1 MKLKL
6 FPKFKGDGVILT
18 VTIFLTVISFLAVLS
33 SKPDKVLS
41 HVIYI
46 FVSFGIMYF
55 VYSWKSYTVL
65 TKFVRIG
72 VAGAL
77 ILLIISVFS
86 GDAKSGRE
94 LEIFGFR
101 LQVFYPIGFIVI
113 FYISKFLANRISNEQ
128 ELTTKDVLYLF
139 GVVGFFCAGMAKSN
153 MSTAIIL
160 FVTSMVVMFIGDV
173 KIKYLLALLAT
184 IVVLVGLLFA
194 ISPDLGRLGTFGNR
208 LDYYITQDNSN
219 DYGTQMIWAKAAIA
233 RSGLKPAGPGHGVI
247 KKILPEKE
255 TDYVY
260 ATICEELGVGVGLLI
275 IFLYLV
281 LFARAWIVARECQG
295 PFGML
300 LAMGIG
306 FWITFQALVHSGVN
320 CELLPA
326 TGQTLPFI
334 SRGGSS
340 MVFSGAT
347 LGLLLNISKCNN
359 REKEEKGELKTE
371 N

>member
-18 VTIFLTVISFLAVLS
+18 VIIFLTVISFLAVLS

-46 FVSFGIMYF
+46 FISLAIMYG
-55 VYSWKSYTVL
+55 VYCIKNYIVL
-65 TKFVRIG
+65 TKFVRLG
-72 VAGAL
+72 VAVAVIML
-77 ILLIISVFS
+77 VLSMFS

-101 LQVFYPIGFIVI
+101 LQVFYPIGFLVI
-113 FYISKFLANRISNEQ
+113 FYISKYLANFISNGQ
-128 ELTTKDVLYLF
+128 ELSTKNVLFLF
-139 GVVGFFCAGMAKSN
+139 LVVGGFCAGMAKSN

-173 KIKYLLALLAT
+173 PVKYLLSLFAV
-184 IVVLVGLLFA
+184 IVVMTGLLFA

-233 RSGLKPAGPGHGVI
+233 RSLKPAGPGHGVI

-260 ATICEELGVGVGLLI
+260 ATICEEFGVVVGLFI

-281 LFARAWIVARECQG
+281 LFARSWIVARECQG
-295 PFGML
+295 SFGML

-306 FWITFQALVHSGVN
+306 FWITFQALVHIGVN

-340 MVFSGAT
+340 MIFSGAT

>member
-6 FPKFKGDGVILT
+6 FQKFKGDGVVLMVI
-18 VTIFLTVISFLAVLS
+18 IFLTVISFLAVLS

-41 HVIYI
+41 HIIYI
-46 FVSFGIMYF
+46 TASMGIMYG
-55 VYSWKSYTVL
+55 VYSLKNYRIL
-65 TKFVRIG
+65 TKFVRLGI
-72 VAGAL
+72 VIAF
-77 ILLIISVFS
+77 ILLVITMIS

-94 LEIFGFR
+94 LELFGIR
-101 LQVFYPIGFIVI
+101 LQVFYPIGFLVI
-113 FYISKFLANRISNEQ
+113 FYISKYLANHISSGQ
-128 ELTTKDVLYLF
+128 ELSTKNVLFLF
-139 GVVGFFCAGMAKSN
+139 SIVGFFCAGMAKSN

-173 KIKYLLALLAT
+173 KIKYLLSLFGIIA
-184 IVVLVGLLFA
+184 VLTGLLFV
-194 ISPDLGRLGTFGNR
+194 INPDLGRLGTFGNR
-208 LDYYITQDNSN
+208 LEYYITQDNSN

-233 RSGLKPAGPGHGVI
+233 RSGFAPAGPGHGVI
-247 KKILPEKE
+247 KKVLPEKE

-260 ATICEELGVGVGLLI
+260 ATVCEEFGAGVGLFI

-281 LFARAWIVARECQG
+281 LFYRAWLIARQSQG
-295 PFGML
+295 KFGML

-306 FWITFQALVHSGVN
+306 FWITFQALVHIGVN

-340 MVFSGAT
+340 MIFSGAT

-359 REKEEKGELKTE
+359 MEKEELKTE